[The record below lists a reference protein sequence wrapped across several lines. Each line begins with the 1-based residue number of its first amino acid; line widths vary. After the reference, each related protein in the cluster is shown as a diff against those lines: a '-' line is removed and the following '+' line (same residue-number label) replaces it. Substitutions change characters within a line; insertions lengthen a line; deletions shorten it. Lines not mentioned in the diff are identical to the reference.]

1 MRIDIDLRV
10 TGANLR
16 NVTVLKPLDFAH
28 IGAKFATQLRTRTD
42 SGVNAEGKPI
52 TPGSTGKYLDV
63 SGAFRRSIKPRRV
76 SDRGATVGA
85 AVPYAKRLADLG
97 KNIFG
102 VTPNEAV
109 AVAEAIGEAVDANLR
124 ASTR

>member
-1 MRIDIDLRV
+1 MKINLDVRV
-10 TGANLR
+10 SGARLR
-16 NVTVLKPLDFAH
+16 NATVLRPVDFAH

-52 TPGSTGKYLDV
+52 TPGSTGKFLDV
-63 SGAFRRSIKPRRV
+63 TGAFRRSIKPRRV
-76 SDRGATVGA
+76 SERGATVGA
-85 AVPYAKRLADLG
+85 SVPYAKRLADLG

-102 VTPNEAV
+102 ATPAEAV
-109 AVAEAIGEAVDANLR
+109 AVAKAIGEAVDANLR